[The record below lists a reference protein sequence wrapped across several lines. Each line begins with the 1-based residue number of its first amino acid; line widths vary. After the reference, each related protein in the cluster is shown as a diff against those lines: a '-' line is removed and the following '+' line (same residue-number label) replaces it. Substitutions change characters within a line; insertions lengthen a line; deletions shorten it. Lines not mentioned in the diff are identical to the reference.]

1 MNQASNEGVGVCETC
16 GNQYTRSFE
25 VRLEGE
31 TYVFD
36 CFECAIQRL
45 APRCTS
51 CGVAIV
57 GHGVEAGGSMYCCA
71 HCSRTAGVKGLR
83 DHVQGSTRP
92 AADH

>member
-1 MNQASNEGVGVCETC
+1 MNQASKERGRPCETC
-16 GNQYTRSFE
+16 GNQYERSFE

-31 TYVFD
+31 AYVFD

-71 HCSRTAGVKGLR
+71 HCARTAGIKGLR
-83 DHVQGSTRP
+83 DHTSQPVRHSPG
-92 AADH
+92 H